1 MCTIIQKIRLFS
13 FDFRGHGYNT
23 SSGDNLSVNS
33 LINDTVTV
41 LKYISETY
49 PEENII
55 ILGHSMGGAI
65 ATKTCAYVLSQKE
78 KFKVLYSQ
86 IQGLICIDVVEGSA
100 MDALPFMENVVHNR
114 PPSFQSIDKAIE
126 YMFKSGTI
134 QNIESARISV
144 PPLLKESKNK
154 KGETVYEWKTDL
166 LASKKYWVDWFL
178 GLTKAFL

>member
-1 MCTIIQKIRLFS
+1 
-13 FDFRGHGYNT
+13 
-23 SSGDNLSVNS
+23 
-33 LINDTVTV
+33 
-41 LKYISETY
+41 
-49 PEENII
+49 
-55 ILGHSMGGAI
+55 MGGAI
-65 ATKTCAYVLSQKE
+65 ATKTCACVLSQKE